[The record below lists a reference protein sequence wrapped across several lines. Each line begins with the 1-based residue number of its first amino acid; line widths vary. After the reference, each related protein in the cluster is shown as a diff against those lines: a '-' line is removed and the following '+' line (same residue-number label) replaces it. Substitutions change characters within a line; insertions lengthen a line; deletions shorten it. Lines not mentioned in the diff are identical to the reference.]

1 MNENDSPPEPLEQ
14 NPPQDLAVVP
24 KAPEPFVN
32 FEWHEQVFGS
42 RRDEYGEP
50 ELVETIHQVNAAI
63 QEPQPGEVI
72 QEPHQAVVRWCH
84 PHEGR
89 NYVVL
94 KHEGGYVALRSDVAL
109 RPREATRVELRAVTL
124 DGPQPTLGWE
134 VYAQSPHG
142 GWEPVEGQHLHP
154 RTAPAGQWL
163 EELENI
169 VLPKLT
175 AQRTELVAQYHK
187 ASSLSPV
194 ACHPE
199 GRPLN
204 YDAALSLS
212 RNAVLGCNYDDA
224 HAAAYSAELHLTTVA
239 NRLREHLEKGQ
250 RLGLA
255 AYQPWVAI
263 PRWQQSF
270 RLHGRVKR
278 ATADWTEAVTK
289 VRELQEAAESPKVS
303 ASIEQGAKNLLA
315 AQKFKREADRAVRKV
330 AEAQQLVTQLR
341 QRPGALITL
350 EQTLIQ
356 GRRAQ
361 TVPKWQA
368 AELLSPRFN
377 QAAKIHAHSRRF

>member
-1 MNENDSPPEPLEQ
+1 M
-14 NPPQDLAVVP
+14 
-24 KAPEPFVN
+24 
-32 FEWHEQVFGS
+32 
-42 RRDEYGEP
+42 
-50 ELVETIHQVNAAI
+50 
-63 QEPQPGEVI
+63 
-72 QEPHQAVVRWCH
+72 RWCH